1 MSAFDLEDGDLTHK
15 IEVISNNVDIT
26 TAGTYEVTYNVMDSQ
41 GDEVTLTIIVMVR
54 EIPQTGYILPLGYG
68 LILLVSSSI
77 ILYREK
83 RQS

>member
-1 MSAFDLEDGDLTHK
+1 
-15 IEVISNNVDIT
+15 
-26 TAGTYEVTYNVMDSQ
+26 MDSQ

-68 LILLVSSSI
+68 LILLVSLSI